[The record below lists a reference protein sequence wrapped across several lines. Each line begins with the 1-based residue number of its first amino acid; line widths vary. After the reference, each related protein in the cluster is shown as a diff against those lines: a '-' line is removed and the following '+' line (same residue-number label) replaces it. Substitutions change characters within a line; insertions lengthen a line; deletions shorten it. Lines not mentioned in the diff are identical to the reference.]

1 MRKILATVFGLAVLA
16 TATPALAANTSNPHP
31 GWQHNPHNPHYR
43 PPITSCL
50 WVQTATIGSAPHCVK
65 VVTPVFHP
73 TFPGA
78 DPVPTPVY
86 KPPFG
91 TPTFG
96 AAIGDVPPCV

>member
-43 PPITSCL
+43 PPITSCS

-86 KPPFG
+86 KP
-91 TPTFG
+91 TFG
-96 AAIGDVPPCV
+96 GAIGDVPHCV

>member
-16 TATPALAANTSNPHP
+16 TATPAGAANSNPHP
-31 GWQHNPHNPHYR
+31 GWQHNPRNPHY
-43 PPITSCL
+43 
-50 WVQTATIGSAPHCVK
+50 VK

-73 TFPGA
+73 IFPGA

-91 TPTFG
+91 GPMCTWVIG
-96 AAIGDVPPCV
+96 AAIGDVPHCVPNS

>member
-1 MRKILATVFGLAVLA
+1 MRKILATMFGLAVLA
-16 TATPALAANTSNPHP
+16 TATPAVAANSNPHP
-31 GWQHNPHNPHYR
+31 GWQHNPRNPHYVK
-43 PPITSCL
+43 PVTTVPTCS

-86 KPPFG
+86 KP
-91 TPTFG
+91 TFG
-96 AAIGDVPPCV
+96 G